1 MDPNGTGTVP
11 PKGTRLNGQA
21 VWSAVLARYELE
33 PHEQALLREI
43 VRSVDDL
50 DRLAGAATKQPAI
63 SRDGYINP
71 ALNEARQLRSVLATL
86 VGALRLPT
94 GPDDVKASV
103 RPTEPP
109 SVVRNIHPRALPQ
122 GRHHNASDPSVQERQ
137 ISVAELCARLG
148 GGIRLVVS

>member
-1 MDPNGTGTVP
+1 MDLNATGTVP

-50 DRLAGAATKQPAI
+50 DRLAGAS
-63 SRDGYINP
+63 SRNPVVNREGGINP

-86 VGALRLPT
+86 VGALRLPV
-94 GPDDVKASV
+94 GPDDVQTSI
-103 RPTEPP
+103 RPPQPP
-109 SVVRNIHPRALPQ
+109 SVVRSIHPRALPQ
-122 GRHHNASDPSVQERQ
+122 GRHHNATDPTIQSRQ
-137 ISVAELCARLG
+137 ISVAELRARLG
-148 GGIRLVVS
+148 DGIRLVVS